1 MKRKDILLD
10 ISLPDGDTQGFN
22 TIAMEPGDPGKIW
35 GPVPMHHLVNEIKQH
50 PDVRIATH
58 E

>member
-1 MKRKDILLD
+1 MLD
-10 ISLPDGDTQGFN
+10 ISLPDGDAQGFN

-35 GPVPMHHLVNEIKQH
+35 GPVPMHHLVKEIKQH

-58 E
+58 K